1 MPRMHPYAPWI
12 ILLLV
17 ILPARGFYLTPFLLL
32 LMPAGGAYLLYQG
45 RQVRRGGSGSFSA
58 RRETYWWGQRIEL
71 PARRAAGLPALRSI
85 GPALPYLIS
94 GGVIMLI
101 ALGTLVG

>member
-1 MPRMHPYAPWI
+1 MQRMHPYAPWI

-17 ILPARGFYLTPFLLL
+17 ILLARGFYLTPVLLL

-45 RQVRRGGSGSFSA
+45 LQVWRGEGGRFSA
-58 RRETYWWGQRIEL
+58 RRETYWRGRRIEL
-71 PARRAAGLPALRSI
+71 PARREAGLPALRSI

-94 GGVIMLI
+94 GAVIMLI
-101 ALGTLVG
+101 ALGTLFG